1 SVERTF
7 ILSSIAKALGVPTES
22 IDTSKCF
29 IGLGGHSLSAV
40 EVQHACKLMV
50 SKPPTVFTLLTSPS
64 IEALL
69 PNDGSCQ
76 GDAPA
81 KPDLISSATVDVTEY
96 SQPST
101 IRSVR
106 DDENAEDALLS
117 EQLGTK
123 PPPVSNEESTPT
135 TSLQAAFIQSRQ
147 STIHYFET
155 WSLED
160 LPFITYA
167 WKRVLAVEPM
177 FSTGFEEVGYGKYVM
192 YKRKFECP
200 WTEVVTFDRKTYEEE
215 LARREGQIEP
225 TFVFKTVV
233 YKEVE
238 SKSSSGRRR
247 ESEATIVLSIHHA
260 LLDGFAME
268 RLAVKVRRVA
278 AGEVG
283 ISAGKSFL
291 TASKELEALGKE
303 QSEAATRYWQNR
315 VQQHP
320 GAATET
326 GLQRPRGQVEAA
338 KAATKWAINQKQ
350 KRNEI
355 NVNFEHLGEP
365 LRERS
370 KELGVTV
377 AAFFHAAWAVVQ
389 ATYAG
394 ASQVKFGTIMSGR
407 NLPIDGI
414 DTVIGPILNSLAF
427 YANVDDD
434 IMTDEFVQNVF
445 DGLVELSCYQW
456 SAPEHGLDRDFEAAL
471 SVTRGIDRASAG
483 EEVQPLRP
491 VQYDFESSIPL
502 SLALDEATMSLR
514 VVYHADR
521 YAATAV
527 EDMATCF
534 ATALGRLAYSTR
546 MHECKSAL
554 VTVPMQMRLQVLGNC
569 ISGATTRAAHMHKD
583 LVSMLDVAART
594 HAEAVAV
601 EVSNRRIT
609 YAELHRLAA
618 RTATALSEAGVKAG
632 EVVCVHADGSLEWI
646 VGLLGALQADAVF
659 CSLDA
664 TLPHELRRDM
674 FQTAGGRVFVVGYE
688 RQRQLMPDG
697 CAHLVCQESL
707 PAVVPAGRHHAAD
720 GDGEDEHTCKI
731 NRKRTLRPLAPAYLC
746 FTSGSTGRPK
756 GVICTHQALV
766 AFQANVEVRL
776 HANPGVR
783 IAQFMSPA
791 FDGSIHEIFSALC
804 YGATLVLRDPAMSAD
819 PFDVLRRANSAIM
832 TPSVACCLSPA
843 DFANLDTVYL
853 VGEQVSHPVVNN
865 WATCGRKLYNMYGP
879 TEGTGGATITRL
891 YPTQPV
897 TIGHPNPTSRLYI
910 LGRNG
915 CLLPPGAV
923 GEIHIAGVQI
933 ALGYANMPDHTATR
947 FVPDSI
953 CPGLGETMYRT
964 GDYGYWDHNGHVVC
978 LGRRDRQLKLRGFRL
993 DLDDLETRILK
1004 ALPHVKAVALTRSQ
1018 KGDSLVA
1025 MVRPATLSPDAVRN
1039 AILQILPK
1047 PAVPSIIACVDVFPL
1062 TRAGK
1067 VDAQAIA
1074 ASLAAH

>member
-1 SVERTF
+1 MFDSTSAERTF
-7 ILSSIAKALGVPTES
+7 ILSSIAKALGVPAES

-40 EVQHACKLMV
+40 EVQHACKAVV

-69 PNDGSCQ
+69 PGDGPRTRE
-76 GDAPA
+76 APA
-81 KPDLISSATVDVTEY
+81 KPELISSSTVTEY

-101 IRSVR
+101 TPSSLSSLSQSPSRSLSGCSSVP
-106 DDENAEDALLS
+106 DGENVEDALPS
-117 EQLGTK
+117 EQSGIK
-123 PPPVSNEESTPT
+123 PLSVSNEESAPATG
-135 TSLQAAFIQSRQ
+135 LQAAFIHSGQ

-167 WKRVLAVEPM
+167 WKRVLAMEPM
-177 FSTGFEEVGYGKYVM
+177 FSTRFEEAGQGRYVM
-192 YKRKFECP
+192 RKRKFECP
-200 WTEVVTFDRKTYEEE
+200 WTQVVTFDRTTYEEE
-215 LARREGQIEP
+215 LARREGQVQP

-233 YKEVE
+233 FKGVG

-247 ESEATIVLSIHHA
+247 ESEATIMISIHHA

-283 ISAGKSFL
+283 VGAGKSFL
-291 TASKELEALGKE
+291 TAAKEIEALAKE
-303 QSEAATRYWQNR
+303 QSEAATRYWQSCVR
-315 VQQHP
+315 EHT

-326 GLQRPRGQVEAA
+326 GLQRPKGQVEAA
-338 KAATKWAINQKQ
+338 AAATKWPTIQGK
-350 KRNEI
+350 KRNEV
-355 NVNFEHLGEP
+355 NVNFEHLSEL
-365 LRERS
+365 LREKSR
-370 KELGVTV
+370 ELGVTV

-389 ATYAG
+389 ATYADV
-394 ASQVKFGTIMSGR
+394 SQVKFGTIMSGR

-414 DTVIGPILNSLAF
+414 DTVIGPILNSLPF
-427 YANVDDD
+427 YANVDEA

-445 DGLVELSCYQW
+445 NGLVELSCYQW
-456 SAPEHGLDRDFEAAL
+456 SAPEHGLNRDFEAAL
-471 SVTRGIDRASAG
+471 SVTRGIDRAAAG
-483 EEVQPLRP
+483 EEMQPLRP

-502 SLALDEATMSLR
+502 SLALDEAMMSLR

-527 EDMATCF
+527 EDMAMCF
-534 ATALGRLAYSTR
+534 ATALERLAHSTP
-546 MHECKSAL
+546 MHACKSAL
-554 VTVPMQMRLQVLGNC
+554 VTVPMQMRLRVLGNC
-569 ISGATTRAAHMHKD
+569 ISGSTTRAAHMHED
-583 LVSMLDVAART
+583 LVSMLDAAART

-601 EVSNRRIT
+601 EVGNRRIT
-609 YAELHRLAA
+609 YAELHRLTA
-618 RTATALSEAGVKAG
+618 RTATALGEAGVKAG

-674 FQTAGGRVFVVGYE
+674 FGTAGGRVFVVGHE
-688 RQRQLMPDG
+688 WQRELMPDG
-697 CAHLVCQESL
+697 CAHL
-707 PAVVPAGRHHAAD
+707 
-720 GDGEDEHTCKI
+720 HTPQ
-731 NRKRTLRPLAPAYLC
+731 PLAPAYLC

-756 GVICTHQALV
+756 GVVCTHQALI
-766 AFQANVEVRL
+766 AFQADVEVRL

-791 FDGSIHEIFSALC
+791 FDGSIHEIFSTLC
-804 YGATLVLRDPAMSAD
+804 YGATLVLRDPATLAD
-819 PFDVLRRANSAIM
+819 PFDVLRRVSSAIM
-832 TPSVACCLSPA
+832 TPSVARCLSPA
-843 DFANLDTVYL
+843 DFANLETVYL
-853 VGEQVSHPVVNN
+853 VGEQVPHPVVDK
-865 WATCGRKLYNMYGP
+865 WATGGRKLYNMYGP

-891 YPTQPV
+891 RPTQPV

-923 GEIHIAGVQI
+923 GEIYIAGVQI
-933 ALGYANMPDHTATR
+933 ALGYASMPDHTAAC
-947 FVPDSI
+947 FVPDTI
-953 CPGLGETMYRT
+953 CPGLGETMYQT
-964 GDYGYWDHNGHVVC
+964 GDYGYWDHNGHIVC

-1025 MVRPATLSPDAVRN
+1025 VIQPATLSQDEVRN
-1039 AILQILPK
+1039 AMLQILPK
-1047 PAVPSIIACVDVFPL
+1047 PAVPSAIACVDAFPL
-1062 TRAGK
+1062 TRVGK
-1067 VDAQAIA
+1067 VDSQAIA
-1074 ASLAAH
+1074 ASFPAH

>member
-1 SVERTF
+1 MFDSTSAERTF

-40 EVQHACKLMV
+40 EVQHACKPVV

-69 PNDGSCQ
+69 PDDGSCP
-76 GDAPA
+76 GEAPA
-81 KPDLISSATVDVTEY
+81 KPELISSATVDVTEY

-101 IRSVR
+101 TRSSLSSLSQSPSGSLSDCSNVG
-106 DDENAEDALLS
+106 DDENAEDALPS
-117 EQLGTK
+117 GQSGIK
-123 PPPVSNEESTPT
+123 PPPVLNEESAPA
-135 TSLQAAFIQSRQ
+135 TSLQAAFIQSGQ

-160 LPFITYA
+160 LPVITYA
-167 WKRVLAVEPM
+167 WKRVLAMEPM
-177 FSTGFEEVGYGKYVM
+177 FSTGFEEVGQGRYVM
-192 YKRKFECP
+192 CKRKFECP
-200 WTEVVTFDRKTYEEE
+200 WTEVVTFDRKSYEEE
-215 LARREGQIEP
+215 LARREGQLQP

-233 YKEVE
+233 YKVVR
-238 SKSSSGRRR
+238 SKSSRGGRP
-247 ESEATIVLSIHHA
+247 ESEATIILSIHHA

-268 RLAVKVRRVA
+268 RLAVKVRKVA

-283 ISAGKSFL
+283 VGAGKSFL
-291 TASKELEALGKE
+291 TAAKALEALGKE
-303 QSEAATRYWQNR
+303 QSKAATRYWQNR
-315 VQQHP
+315 VREHP

-326 GLQRPRGQVEAA
+326 GLQRPRGQVEAVA
-338 KAATKWAINQKQ
+338 AATATKWAIIQGQ

-355 NVNFEHLGEP
+355 NVNFDHLGER
-365 LRERS
+365 LREKS
-370 KELGVTV
+370 KELGVTM

-389 ATYAG
+389 ATYAD
-394 ASQVKFGTIMSGR
+394 ASKVKFGTIMSGR

-414 DTVIGPILNSLAF
+414 DTVIGPILNSLPF
-427 YANVDDD
+427 YANVDED

-445 DGLVELSCYQW
+445 DRLVELSCYQW

-471 SVTRGIDRASAG
+471 SVTRGIDRAGAG
-483 EEVQPLRP
+483 EAMQPLRP
-491 VQYDFESSIPL
+491 AEYDFESSIPL
-502 SLALDEATMSLR
+502 SLALDETMMSLR

-521 YAATAV
+521 YAVTAV
-527 EDMATCF
+527 EDMAMCF
-534 ATALGRLAYSTR
+534 AMALERLAHSTL
-546 MHECKSAL
+546 MHECKLAL
-554 VTVPMQMRLQVLGNC
+554 VTVPMQMRLRVLGNC
-569 ISGATTRAAHMHKD
+569 MSGATTRAAHMHED
-583 LVSMLDVAART
+583 LVSMLDAAACT

-601 EVSNRRIT
+601 EVGNRRIT

-618 RTATALSEAGVKAG
+618 RTATALGEAGVKAG

-674 FQTAGGRVFVVGYE
+674 FRTAGGRVFLVGHE

-697 CAHLVCQESL
+697 CAHLVCQQSL
-707 PAVVPAGRHHAAD
+707 PASATAAPHHAAD
-720 GDGEDEHTCKI
+720 GDGGGNGERKLKL
-731 NRKRTLRPLAPAYLC
+731 KRTPRPLAPAYLC

-766 AFQANVEVRL
+766 AFQADVEVRL
-776 HANPGVR
+776 HANPGIR

-804 YGATLVLRDPAMSAD
+804 YGATLVLRDPATSAD
-819 PFDVLRRANSAIM
+819 PFDVLRLVSSAIM

-843 DFANLDTVYL
+843 DFANLETVYL
-853 VGEQVSHPVVNN
+853 VGEQVSHPVVDK
-865 WATCGRKLYNMYGP
+865 WAARGRKLYNMYGP

-891 YPTQPV
+891 QPTQPV

-915 CLLPPGAV
+915 CLLPQGAV
-923 GEIHIAGVQI
+923 GEIYIAGVQI
-933 ALGYANMPDHTATR
+933 ALGYANLPDHTATR
-947 FVPDSI
+947 FVPDTI
-953 CPGLGETMYRT
+953 Y
-964 GDYGYWDHNGHVVC
+964 
-978 LGRRDRQLKLRGFRL
+978 
-993 DLDDLETRILK
+993 
-1004 ALPHVKAVALTRSQ
+1004 
-1018 KGDSLVA
+1018 SLVA
-1025 MVRPATLSPDAVRN
+1025 MIQPATVSQDAVKT
-1039 AILQILPK
+1039 AMLQILPK
-1047 PAVPSIIACVDVFPL
+1047 PAVPSAIACVDVFPL

-1074 ASLAAH
+1074 ASFAAH